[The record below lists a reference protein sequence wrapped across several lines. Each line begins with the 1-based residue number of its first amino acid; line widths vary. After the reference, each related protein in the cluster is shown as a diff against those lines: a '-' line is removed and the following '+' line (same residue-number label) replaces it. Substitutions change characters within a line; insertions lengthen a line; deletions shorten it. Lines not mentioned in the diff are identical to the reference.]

1 MAAVAGGD
9 PGEPVSPLP
18 RGAREGR
25 GGGLR
30 ILYAL
35 AASLLAAVLLI
46 LHPPPAAAD
55 PGDLI
60 DDWLAEVAF
69 TGLALSP
76 EGNRLAF
83 ATRQDDP
90 ARDVEE
96 HTLWW
101 IDLAAPEPRKP
112 VRLTTGQGEFPEL
125 RWSPNGTLLSWF
137 SNVEGSQQLHILD
150 PRAGNPRQVT
160 DAARFPTGVLAY
172 DWLPDGSGVVLAAG
186 TPPTEAEVR
195 AEEEQRK
202 LYGDIR
208 RLPAPP
214 SPRTTF
220 YRLARADFATGKA
233 VAIASA
239 EPDVAS
245 IRISPDGSRVAF
257 TAGNYFGPVRTWEV
271 SVLPLGP
278 QAAAPLRTSN
288 WIYEDRLLWTGG
300 DLLDDLLVTGS
311 GEERDGRATN
321 TEGRLHRLEN
331 SRLSRIAPNLEGNIQ
346 EAIPLA
352 DGSVLLTAMIS
363 TRTRVYRVEPA
374 TGGART
380 LADHRGTITFFT
392 ASRDGR
398 RIAFVRF
405 DRRFPEIWLSDGP
418 DGFQAARALTS
429 FNAKL
434 DSHPAPEIE
443 TISWSNGEGDTIE
456 GVLLWPP
463 GRRGAKGL
471 PLVVSLHGG
480 PYGVARQEALSLG
493 GTVTTFPGL
502 LASRGFL
509 VLSPNFR
516 GGAGRGDAFAQAI
529 EGHRCSRQSAD
540 VITGVEHLIAQGWA
554 DRERMAVSGYSGGG
568 VLTNCLIGRTDLFR
582 AAVSGAGRWDDAGLV
597 GSPRGALWAESFYL
611 GRFPWDDPARY
622 QEESPSA
629 RAAQVKTP
637 TLIVYGERDGAE
649 QGAQIY
655 WSLFWR
661 GVPAELQVYPGEGH
675 IFTRP
680 SHKRTKV
687 LTEISWLERYLLGRN

>member
-1 MAAVAGGD
+1 MAGGD
-9 PGEPVSPLP
+9 PGELVRPAKRTFLCT
-18 RGAREGR
+18 
-25 GGGLR
+25 LT
-30 ILYAL
+30 
-35 AASLLAAVLLI
+35 AAILAAVLLA
-46 LHPPPAAAD
+46 PPAAAA

-76 EGNRLAF
+76 DGNRIAF

-101 IDLAAPEPRKP
+101 IDLAASEPRKP
-112 VRLTTGQGEFPEL
+112 VRLTTGQVEFPEL
-125 RWSPNGTLLSWF
+125 RWSPDGTLLSWL
-137 SNVEGSQQLHILD
+137 SNVEGAQQLHILN
-150 PRAGNPRQVT
+150 PGAGGPRQVT
-160 DAARFPTGVLAY
+160 DALRFPSGILTH
-172 DWLPDGSGVVLAAG
+172 DWLPDGSGVILAAG
-186 TPPTEAEVR
+186 TPPTEAEIL
-195 AEEEQRK
+195 AAGEQRK
-202 LYGDIR
+202 IYGDVR

-214 SPRTTF
+214 SPTTTF
-220 YRLARADFATGKA
+220 YRLARADFGADKA
-233 VAIASA
+233 IAIASA

-257 TAGNYFGPVRTWEV
+257 TGGNYFGPVRAWEV
-271 SVLPLGP
+271 SVLPLTP
-278 QAAAPLRTSN
+278 QAAAPVRTAN
-288 WIYEDRLLWTGG
+288 WIYEDRLLWTGN
-300 DLLDDLLVTGS
+300 DLLVTGS
-311 GEERDGRATN
+311 GEERNGRSTT
-321 TEGRLHRLEN
+321 TEGRLHRLEAGQ
-331 SRLSRIAPNLEGNIQ
+331 LTRIAPKLEGNIQ

-352 DGSVLLTAMIS
+352 DGSALLTAMIS
-363 TRTRVYRVEPA
+363 TRTRIYRVEPA
-374 TGGART
+374 TGSVRT
-380 LADHRGTITFFT
+380 LDDHRGTITFFA

-405 DRRFPEIWLSDGP
+405 DRRFPEIWLADGL
-418 DGFQAARALTS
+418 DGFETARALTH
-429 FNAKL
+429 FNAHL
-434 DSHPAPEIE
+434 DRHPAPEIE

-463 GRRGAKGL
+463 GRKGAKGL

-493 GTVTTFPGL
+493 GTVTTIPGL

-509 VLSPNFR
+509 VLAPNFR

-529 EGHRCSRQSAD
+529 EGHRCSRQSTD

-597 GSPRGALWAESFYL
+597 GSPQGAFWAESFYL
-611 GRFPWDDPARY
+611 SRFPWDDPARY

-687 LTEISWLERYLLGRN
+687 LTEIAWLERYLLGPH